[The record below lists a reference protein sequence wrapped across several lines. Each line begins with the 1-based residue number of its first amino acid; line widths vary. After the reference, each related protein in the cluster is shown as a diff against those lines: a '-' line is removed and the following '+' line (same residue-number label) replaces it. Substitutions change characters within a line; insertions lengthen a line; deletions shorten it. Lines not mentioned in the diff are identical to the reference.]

1 MARLTNEYARLPCSA
16 CDLLVISLSEQ
27 TIYLTGDTS
36 KPTFVSSLSNVLS
49 FSSIFS
55 SWLISESEKEY
66 CNYYYSIEIGEDGTP
81 VAVPYVNVY
90 YRLYTLK

>member
-1 MARLTNEYARLPCSA
+1 MNVDNPYNLNLESTES
-16 CDLLVISLSEQ
+16 Q
-27 TIYLTGDTS
+27 T
-36 KPTFVSSLSNVLS
+36 V
-49 FSSIFS
+49 
-55 SWLISESEKEY
+55 SEKEY